1 MTPNLDGVEVEGRCL
16 VTAHVDGTPDES
28 VLFHSLK
35 ARERLQR
42 PLTEYLTPGNE
53 RKAGT
58 AHAESG
64 RVPTTVPLTS
74 RLRHCPKRLWWIRRG
89 LAMHSPGRSLFSVAW
104 VSPSQKLQVVQG
116 RSRR

>member
-1 MTPNLDGVEVEGRCL
+1 MTPNLDGVEVEGRRL
-16 VTAHVDGTPDES
+16 VAAHVHGTPGES

-42 PLTEYLTPGNE
+42 PLTEYLSPGSE

-64 RVPTTVPLTS
+64 RIPTAVPLTLCEHTVHQGVVHGRHG
-74 RLRHCPKRLWWIRRG
+74 RLGNSAGAHE
-89 LAMHSPGRSLFSVAW
+89 LA
-104 VSPSQKLQVVQG
+104 Q
-116 RSRR
+116 